1 MNVVAIVNPAAG
13 RGGAAKSWESVRA
26 HISQPVRTLE
36 TKRRGHAT
44 ELTASAIREG
54 AKIIVAIGGDGT
66 INEVVNGF
74 FDREQP
80 LSESAVLGI
89 FPYGTGSDLQ
99 RTLQLPAEPGAA
111 ARLIQDRKSRPID
124 DRPRF
129 FFVAMTAAIRGDE
142 SAGWNQDS
150 DTLSAP

>member
-26 HISQPVRTLE
+26 HMSQPVRTLE

-44 ELTASAIREG
+44 DLTASAIREG
-54 AKIIVAIGGDGT
+54 AKIIVAVGGDGT

-74 FDREQP
+74 FDREKP
-80 LSESAVLGI
+80 LSESVVLGI

-99 RTLQLPAEPGAA
+99 RTLQMPGEPGTA
-111 ARLIQDRKSRPID
+111 ARLIEHRKSRPID
-124 DRPRF
+124 
-129 FFVAMTAAIRGDE
+129 
-142 SAGWNQDS
+142 
-150 DTLSAP
+150 LLK